1 MKNNGNIWPFL
12 CLFILQFNP
21 LIFYDDHV
29 TWYVYIQ
36 PLKVIKV
43 TGYGQKQTNTHLCAL
58 ILESLNQ
65 YLCVIQLTFVH
76 INICYSN
83 LNLIM
88 MNTL

>member
-29 TWYVYIQ
+29 TWYVYIE

-43 TGYGQKQTNTHLCAL
+43 TGYGQKQTNTHL
-58 ILESLNQ
+58 
-65 YLCVIQLTFVH
+65 
-76 INICYSN
+76 
-83 LNLIM
+83 
-88 MNTL
+88 